1 MPGSHRYSHYL
12 MSSNAVAKTSKQTLR
27 QLTDGKH
34 SYHAKTPDGLT
45 SSKAEPFA
53 KVGGTD
59 DDMAAWLDGKTDA
72 AGQPL
77 RIVRQA
83 LPPGSLVALLVHSAH
98 SVSPVV
104 ARPGQED
111 EDATRWASL
120 FCYRRRAT
128 GPARS
133 RWVTQQFED
142 AAVGGG
148 EGVEGCL
155 SQASD
160 ELRRLF
166 RNDGGE
172 ADEA

>member
-1 MPGSHRYSHYL
+1 MTCFSGVDNLFCCLSLQWRCVAQVPGSHRYREYRRSH
-12 MSSNAVAKTSKQTLR
+12 
-27 QLTDGKH
+27 
-34 SYHAKTPDGLT
+34 
-45 SSKAEPFA
+45 
-53 KVGGTD
+53 TD
-59 DDMAAWLDGKTDA
+59 DEMAAWISGKTNA
-72 AGQPL
+72 AGEPL
-77 RIVRQA
+77 RMVRQA
-83 LPPGSLVALLVHSAH
+83 LPPGSLVALLCHCAH

-104 ARPGQED
+104 ARPGQGD
-111 EDATRWASL
+111 ENATRWASL